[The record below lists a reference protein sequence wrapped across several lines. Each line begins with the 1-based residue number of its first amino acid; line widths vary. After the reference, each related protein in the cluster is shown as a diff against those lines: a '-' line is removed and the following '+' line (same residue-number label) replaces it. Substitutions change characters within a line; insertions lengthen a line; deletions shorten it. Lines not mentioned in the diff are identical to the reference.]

1 LTKRATRDFSNDT
14 APGNKRV
21 NYLLSIGGGLGHA
34 VAQLVDALRY
44 KRVRFPMGVTKIF
57 YWLHPS
63 GRTVALRS
71 TQSPT
76 VVSTSDVSWGGG
88 GEEGADAQG

>member
-1 LTKRATRDFSNDT
+1 
-14 APGNKRV
+14 V

-57 YWLHPS
+57 HWLHPS
-63 GRTVALRS
+63 GRTVTLRS
-71 TQSPT
+71 TQSPREMG
-76 VVSTSDVSWGGG
+76 TSDVSLGRWGGKSG
-88 GEEGADAQG
+88 LCTGLTTLPPSCADRLEI